1 MSYKELHKSGELKL
15 RAERLMSRLFSCD
28 ICPRKCGV
36 NRLNGETGFCRS
48 SDLPLVS
55 SYCPHKGEEPPIS
68 GTKGAGTIFFTYCNL
83 KCVYCQNYQISQPE
97 EDQSFKAVSIE
108 RLSDIMIELQDM
120 GCHNIDLVTPTHF
133 VPQIVAALDIASEKG
148 LSIPIV
154 YNSNGYESIETLKE
168 LDGVVDIYLPDLK
181 YSKNQNGEKY
191 SRVKDYPRIA
201 RAAIKEMW
209 DQVGPLE
216 TDAEGIATKG
226 IIIRHLILPNFID
239 GPKECLNWISDEI
252 SMFADVSLMSQY
264 YPEHEAFNYPELSRT
279 ITEKEYK
286 KALNILSN
294 AGLNDGWTQELDS
307 SKTYRPDFDDQEHP
321 FEH

>member
-1 MSYKELHKSGELKL
+1 MSYRELHKSGELKL

-83 KCVYCQNYQISQPE
+83 KCVYCQNYQISQTE

-216 TDAEGIATKG
+216 TDAEGIAIKG

>member
-1 MSYKELHKSGELKL
+1 MSYSELHKSGELKL

-83 KCVYCQNYQISQPE
+83 KCVYCQNYQISQTE

-168 LDGVVDIYLPDLK
+168 LNGVVDIYLPDLK
-181 YSKNQNGEKY
+181 YSKSLNGEKY